1 MQSTEVLE
9 SLSNI
14 RGQVEAHLRNVK
26 EYRAFLSIQ
35 AAMDEI
41 SHVGELHSPLESVRE
56 GVRQRLTDLREYR
69 ALLAVDKSMTD
80 IAGVLGLLD
89 EIAPRPAASAVA
101 EPAPAEA
108 IATEVAATDV
118 AATEV
123 AATQAAA
130 AEVAAE
136 TQSED
141 QPAVAQTESSAP
153 LAESSAPL
161 FAEVAAVA
169 AASEATPEPIEIV
182 AASAPIEAEAATTEA
197 QPTAETPAFAVSAAQ
212 AADIIVPAEMVA
224 DAPPAFETTPTTADE
239 DVESLRVALGT
250 DQILAPETPTDPL
263 VVAESNPATEVSGIA
278 PEQLQ
283 PEPQQTVPEHDPAI
297 AKVA

>member
-89 EIAPRPAASAVA
+89 EIAPRPAAAAVA

-153 LAESSAPL
+153 PL
-161 FAEVAAVA
+161 VEIAAVA
-169 AASEATPEPIEIV
+169 PASEATPEPIEIV

-197 QPTAETPAFAVSAAQ
+197 QPITETPAFAVSTAQ
-212 AADIIVPAEMVA
+212 AADIIVPVEMVA

-250 DQILAPETPTDPL
+250 DQILAPGTHTDPL

>member
-41 SHVGELHSPLESVRE
+41 SHVGELHLPLESVRE

-89 EIAPRPAASAVA
+89 EIAPRPAAAAVA

-153 LAESSAPL
+153 PL
-161 FAEVAAVA
+161 VEIAAVA
-169 AASEATPEPIEIV
+169 PASEATPEPIEIV

-197 QPTAETPAFAVSAAQ
+197 QPITETPAFAVSTAQ
-212 AADIIVPAEMVA
+212 AADIIVPVEMVA

>member
-1 MQSTEVLE
+1 L
-9 SLSNI
+9 
-14 RGQVEAHLRNVK
+14 
-26 EYRAFLSIQ
+26 YRAFLSIQ

-89 EIAPRPAASAVA
+89 EIAPRPAAAAVA

-153 LAESSAPL
+153 PL
-161 FAEVAAVA
+161 VEIAAVA
-169 AASEATPEPIEIV
+169 PASEATPEPIEIV

-197 QPTAETPAFAVSAAQ
+197 QPITETPAFAVSTAQ
-212 AADIIVPAEMVA
+212 AADIIVPVEMVA

>member
-41 SHVGELHSPLESVRE
+41 SHVGELHLPLESVRE

-89 EIAPRPAASAVA
+89 EIAPRPAAAAVA

-153 LAESSAPL
+153 PL
-161 FAEVAAVA
+161 VEIAAVA
-169 AASEATPEPIEIV
+169 PASEATPEPIEIV

-197 QPTAETPAFAVSAAQ
+197 QPITETPAFAVSTAQ
-212 AADIIVPAEMVA
+212 AADIIVPVEMVA

-250 DQILAPETPTDPL
+250 DQILAPGTHTDPL